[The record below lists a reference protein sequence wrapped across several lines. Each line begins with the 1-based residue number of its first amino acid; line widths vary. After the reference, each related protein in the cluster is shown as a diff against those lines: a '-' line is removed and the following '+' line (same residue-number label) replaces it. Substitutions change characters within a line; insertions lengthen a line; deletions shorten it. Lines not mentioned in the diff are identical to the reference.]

1 MAVQLRD
8 EIILFIQTLFKS
20 EPNLSNQ
27 IIPKNPTIQSNDKI
41 TDITIKIVFD
51 NRGSSSSLKNI
62 SLEFTLLF
70 FIADVK
76 EFSLKLFGMT
86 ILVFID
92 IQREL
97 MNFIVRN

>member
-27 IIPKNPTIQSNDKI
+27 IIPKNPKIQSNDKI
-41 TDITIKIVFD
+41 TDIMIKIVFD

-62 SLEFTLLF
+62 SLVFALLF
-70 FIADVK
+70 FIAEQTAVHVK
-76 EFSLKLFGMT
+76 R
-86 ILVFID
+86 VD
-92 IQREL
+92 
-97 MNFIVRN
+97 